1 MGKARLKS
9 RRRQEQ
15 GSKLARVFIGILATI
30 GAIDTGSIT
39 IQRWGWISSLTCP
52 GGSKGCDIV
61 LNSPWGTVFQLNGHP
76 IPLSLLGFLS
86 YSSILVISIIP
97 FLPWLSKSS
106 LDFSRKAWWGLFLI
120 SNCMTTF
127 SFVLMGIMIFKIEE
141 ICLFCILS
149 ALLSTAIL
157 ISTIAG
163 GGWEERRDLIFRGI
177 IISTI
182 ILLVSL
188 IWSSY
193 VEPDKKV
200 TKPRNE
206 VSLARNEV
214 SAAIV
219 SSKSSAS
226 ATQLAEHLS
235 KIGAVKYSAY
245 WCPHCHDQRELFGKE
260 ASSKLNIIECA
271 EDGKNNQSELC
282 KAKGINGFPSWEI
295 NGKIESGVKSLAELA
310 EWSNYKGPRDF

>member
-1 MGKARLKS
+1 
-9 RRRQEQ
+9 
-15 GSKLARVFIGILATI
+15 
-30 GAIDTGSIT
+30 
-39 IQRWGWISSLTCP
+39 
-52 GGSKGCDIV
+52 
-61 LNSPWGTVFQLNGHP
+61 
-76 IPLSLLGFLS
+76 
-86 YSSILVISIIP
+86 
-97 FLPWLSKSS
+97 
-106 LDFSRKAWWGLFLI
+106 
-120 SNCMTTF
+120 
-127 SFVLMGIMIFKIEE
+127 MGIMIFKIEA
-141 ICLFCILS
+141 ICFFCILS
-149 ALLSTAIL
+149 ALLSTSIL
-157 ISTIAG
+157 TLTIAG

-193 VEPDKKV
+193 VDPDKKGIV
-200 TKPRNE
+200 PKNE
-206 VSLARNEV
+206 N

-219 SSKSSAS
+219 SSISSAS
-226 ATQLAEHLS
+226 ANQLAEHLN

-295 NGKIESGVKSLAELA
+295 NGRIESGVKSLAELA

>member
-9 RRRQEQ
+9 RRRQEH
-15 GSKLARVFIGILATI
+15 GSKLARVVIGILATI
-30 GAIDTGSIT
+30 GVIDTGSIT
-39 IQRWGWISSLTCP
+39 IQRWGWISSISCP
-52 GGSKGCDIV
+52 GGSQGCDIV
-61 LNSPWGTVFQLNGHP
+61 LNSAWGTAFQLNGHP

-86 YSSILVISIIP
+86 YSAILVISIIP
-97 FLPWLSKSS
+97 FLPLLSKSS
-106 LDFSRKAWWGLFLI
+106 VDFSRKAWWGLFLI
-120 SNCMTTF
+120 SNCMTIF
-127 SFVLMGIMIFKIEE
+127 SFVLMGVMIFKIEA
-141 ICLFCILS
+141 ICFFCILS
-149 ALLSTAIL
+149 ALLSTSIL
-157 ISTIAG
+157 TLTIAG

-193 VEPDKKV
+193 VDPDKKGKV
-200 TKPRNE
+200 TNNE
-206 VSLARNEV
+206 G

-226 ATQLAEHLS
+226 ATQLAEHLN
-235 KIGAVKYSAY
+235 KIGAVQYSAY

-260 ASSKLNIIECA
+260 AASKLNIIECA
-271 EDGKNNQSELC
+271 EDGKNSQSEVC

-295 NGKIESGVKSLAELA
+295 NGRIESGVKSLAELA